1 MPFKCK
7 DACRS
12 YKDVKHLHHSY
23 ESGLIA
29 FCSVCQ
35 KLLLVKD
42 TIKHRCFCCNS
53 KTRSSPKTRTI
64 FKVGEFRY

>member
-7 DACRS
+7 DTCRN

-23 ESGLIA
+23 NSGLIT

-35 KLLLVKD
+35 VLFLVKD
-42 TIKHRCFCCNS
+42 TNNYWCTCCHS
-53 KTRSSPKTRTI
+53 RTRHAAKTKRLP
-64 FKVGEFRY
+64 VEHVRY